1 MQNSELLGTK
11 VLFSLRE
18 FSALTGLSL
27 RTTAKLVASREV
39 DSIRV
44 GRRRCIPKSALLSFI
59 ERDHPVQSVPRKQVG
74 R

>member
-1 MQNSELLGTK
+1 MQNSVLLGIK
-11 VLFSLRE
+11 ILFSLRE

-27 RTTAKLVASREV
+27 RTAAKLVASREV

-44 GRRRCIPKSALLSFI
+44 GRRRFIPRPALLSFI
-59 ERDHPVQSVPRKQVG
+59 KRDHSTQSVPRTQVG